1 MHQNLRGLNK
11 KSVSGLTYL
20 MVRINVE
27 ENEKLI
33 KISLVTINKISLG
46 VSNSQ
51 DLEETK
57 NDQRKL
63 RCRSSMD

>member
-1 MHQNLRGLNK
+1 MHQNLRGSNK

-27 ENEKLI
+27 ENENLI
-33 KISLVTINKISLG
+33 KISLATVNKISLG
-46 VSNSQ
+46 VGNSQ

>member
-1 MHQNLRGLNK
+1 MHQHLRGLNK

-20 MVRINVE
+20 MVRVNVE
-27 ENEKLI
+27 ENKNLR

-46 VSNSQ
+46 VGNSK

>member
-1 MHQNLRGLNK
+1 MHQHLRGLNK
-11 KSVSGLTYL
+11 KSVSRLTYL
-20 MVRINVE
+20 MVRVNVE
-27 ENEKLI
+27 ENKNLI

-46 VSNSQ
+46 VGNSK

>member
-1 MHQNLRGLNK
+1 MHQHLRGLNK

-20 MVRINVE
+20 MVRVNVE
-27 ENEKLI
+27 ENKNLI
-33 KISLVTINKISLG
+33 KILLVTINKISLG
-46 VSNSQ
+46 VGNSK

>member
-1 MHQNLRGLNK
+1 MHQHLRGLNK

-20 MVRINVE
+20 MVRVNVE
-27 ENEKLI
+27 ENKNLI

-46 VSNSQ
+46 VGNSK

-57 NDQRKL
+57 NDQRQL

>member
-20 MVRINVE
+20 MVRVNVE
-27 ENEKLI
+27 ENKNLI

-46 VSNSQ
+46 VGNSQ

-63 RCRSSMD
+63 RCRTSMD

>member
-20 MVRINVE
+20 MVRVNVE
-27 ENEKLI
+27 ENKNLI

-46 VSNSQ
+46 VGNSK

>member
-11 KSVSGLTYL
+11 KSVSGLTYP

-27 ENEKLI
+27 ENENLI
-33 KISLVTINKISLG
+33 KISLVTVNKISLG
-46 VSNSQ
+46 VGNSQ

>member
-11 KSVSGLTYL
+11 KSMSGLTDL
-20 MVRINVE
+20 MARVNVE
-27 ENEKLI
+27 ENKNLI

-46 VSNSQ
+46 VGNSQ
-51 DLEETK
+51 NLEETK

-63 RCRSSMD
+63 RCRTSMD

>member
-1 MHQNLRGLNK
+1 MHQHLRGLNK

-20 MVRINVE
+20 MVRVNVE
-27 ENEKLI
+27 ENKNLI

-46 VSNSQ
+46 VGNSK

>member
-1 MHQNLRGLNK
+1 MHQHLRGLNK

-20 MVRINVE
+20 MVRVNVE
-27 ENEKLI
+27 ENKNLI

-46 VSNSQ
+46 VGNSK

-57 NDQRKL
+57 HDQRKL

>member
-1 MHQNLRGLNK
+1 MHQNLRGSNK

-27 ENEKLI
+27 ENENLI
-33 KISLVTINKISLG
+33 KISLVTVNKISLG
-46 VSNSQ
+46 VGNSQ

>member
-11 KSVSGLTYL
+11 KSGSGLTYP

-27 ENEKLI
+27 ENENLI
-33 KISLVTINKISLG
+33 KISLVTVNKISLG
-46 VSNSQ
+46 VGNSQ

>member
-1 MHQNLRGLNK
+1 
-11 KSVSGLTYL
+11 

-27 ENEKLI
+27 ENENLI
-33 KISLVTINKISLG
+33 KISLVTVNKISLG
-46 VSNSQ
+46 VGNSQ